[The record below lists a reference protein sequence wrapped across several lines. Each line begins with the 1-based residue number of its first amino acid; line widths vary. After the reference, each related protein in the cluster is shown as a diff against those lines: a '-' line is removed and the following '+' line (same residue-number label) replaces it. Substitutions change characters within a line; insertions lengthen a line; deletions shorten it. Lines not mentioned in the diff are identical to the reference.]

1 MLAFTTRRRSAV
13 ATTSL
18 LALMAGLA
26 CVGGVA
32 QAQTA
37 PAAAGSTVE
46 DKASQVEE
54 VVVVGTRASLQSAM
68 NRKKRNGTISDSI
81 VAEDISQFPDKNVGE
96 ALGRI
101 TGVQLARDFGEG
113 NAVSIRGVEPDL
125 NRVEIN
131 GMSTLSTAGNLQVYG
146 GGGRS
151 NDFRELASEL
161 VQSIDVFKGFTADMT
176 EGGVGGTVSVKT
188 RKPLDFK
195 KPTLSV
201 TASAQNLDTADS
213 WKPRGNIFAAT
224 TLFDGKLGLMA
235 NVTYDNVDTRGDYV
249 RNSSWGRFA
258 DFDASAD
265 KTVPY
270 YSTAYNQQIN
280 DLAKN
285 VTTQAGCATLTTPDA
300 TQISTTNLRT
310 ACQSQ
315 WYDYAPRTARYGVWT
330 RNDERVSAE
339 FTAQYRFTDKLDAW
353 VSYNRN
359 ERKQTLN
366 DINYGTDFTSAI
378 RLRNTGT
385 ATACSTTDT
394 TGSSVKVDAGHNVIG
409 YTLGNCLVTAS
420 AGGNNGFGISA
431 RDFSYT
437 SDSNYYN
444 FGANYRGDRL
454 QIEFQGSKADTS
466 TVSETNNVSVG
477 FDTPGMTVTLDPST
491 GNPSFKFAN
500 GYSPSDASAIRQWVI
515 QYRPSNSGSKEE
527 QYKLDFDFDTHLP
540 IINKIE
546 FGGRLTDFSTSGYGY
561 GGFIINGG
569 ANPYA
574 TTDDTVIYSNAVNST
589 ATVVNGQLVDQTN
602 PVNGTA
608 AYTTGY
614 WSTTENWSRGFSNSV
629 FADAMTG
636 LPSNFYFGGG
646 NLPTT
651 WNYPDY
657 NKVAQYLDTS
667 HFNLNNLETTVGND
681 GKTYKQIPYLIEE
694 KTDAQYLKFNYNF
707 PLFSYEIDG
716 NFGWRRVHTQ
726 TSGTGAS
733 TRSATYAATNG
744 GTSTTY
750 VLSNSI
756 STMTKDYTVW
766 LPSFNVG
773 LWFIPNKLS
782 ARAGFA
788 QLMAR
793 PRMDFL
799 MPTVS
804 CTTDN
809 SPDANGEFDEPSC
822 TAGNP
827 DLKPYRANQY
837 DLSFEY
843 YPNQDTQLSVGLF
856 KKDIESFYVSS
867 RTLIGKRDVY
877 GDGQLYNYNTYIN
890 GQGAK
895 VSGVELTAK
904 TAFTFLPGFLSGFG
918 VDVNYTYQKAKNVRL
933 YSQLDGSPLPFPGLS
948 SDSANLTVWYDKGPI
963 NARLAYN
970 YRSKYLVSAAD
981 TSLQPVYRDPTGY
994 LDGKVTVKPG
1004 FSWAPG
1010 LSFFVEGKN
1019 LTKEEERSTAGDIRL
1034 TELAYF
1040 GRRFFVGMT
1049 AKF

>member
-1 MLAFTTRRRSAV
+1 MLASITRRRAAV
-13 ATTSL
+13 ATASL
-18 LALMAGLA
+18 LALTAGIA
-26 CVGGVA
+26 CADGA
-32 QAQTA
+32 YAQTA
-37 PAAAGSTVE
+37 PAASGATVE
-46 DKASQVEE
+46 DKNSTVEE

-195 KPTLSV
+195 KPVLSL
-201 TASAQNLDTADS
+201 TASAQNLDTS
-213 WKPRGNIFAAT
+213 GTWKPRGNIFAAT
-224 TLFDGKLGLMA
+224 TLFDDRLGLMA

-249 RNSSWGRFA
+249 RNTSWGRFA

-270 YSTAYNQQIN
+270 YNTAYNQQIN
-280 DLAKN
+280 DLARN
-285 VTTQAGCATLTTPDA
+285 VTTQAGCAALSTPDS

-330 RNDERVSAE
+330 RNDERISAE
-339 FTAQYRFTDKLDAW
+339 FTAQYRFTDRLDAW

-359 ERKQTLN
+359 ERKQRLN
-366 DINYGTDFTSAI
+366 DINYGTDFTSTV
-378 RLRNTGT
+378 RLRNTAT
-385 ATACSTTDT
+385 ATTCSSTNTTA
-394 TGSSVKVDAGHNVIG
+394 GSVKVDANHNVIG
-409 YTLGNCLVTAS
+409 YTLGNCLNTSA
-420 AGGNNGFGISA
+420 AGGYNGFGISA
-431 RDFSYT
+431 RDFSDDST
-437 SDSNYYN
+437 SNYYN

-454 QIEFQGSKADTS
+454 QIEFQGSDADTS
-466 TVSETNNVSVG
+466 RLQQTNNVSVG
-477 FDTPGMTVTLDPST
+477 FDTPGMTVTLDPVT
-491 GNPSFKFAN
+491 GNPSFAFAN

-515 QYRPSNSGSKEE
+515 QYRPSNSQSEE
-527 QYKLDFDFDTHLP
+527 KQYKVDFDFDTHLP
-540 IINKIE
+540 FINKLE
-546 FGGRLTDFSTSGYGY
+546 WGGRATDFSTSGYGY
-561 GGFIINGG
+561 GGFIIDGG
-569 ANPYA
+569 ANPYS

-589 ATVVNGQLVDQTN
+589 ATVVNAQTADQTN

-614 WSTTENWSRGFSNSV
+614 WSTTENWSRAFSNSV
-629 FADAMTG
+629 YASAMTG
-636 LPSNFYFGGG
+636 LPSDFYYGGG
-646 NLPTT
+646 SLPST
-651 WNYPDY
+651 WLYPNY
-657 NKVAQYLDTS
+657 NGVAQYLDTS

-681 GKTYKQIPYLIEE
+681 GKTYGQIPYSIAE
-694 KTDAQYLKFNYNF
+694 KTDAQYIKFNYDI
-707 PLFSYEIDG
+707 PIWRYELEG
-716 NFGWRRVHTQ
+716 NFGWRRVHTR
-726 TSGTGAS
+726 TTGTGAQ

-744 GTSTTY
+744 GTATTY
-750 VLSNSI
+750 VLSNKI
-756 STMTKDYTVW
+756 ATMTKDYTVW
-766 LPSFNVG
+766 LPSINAG

-782 ARAGFA
+782 VRGGFA

-799 MPTVS
+799 MPTVA

-843 YPNQDTQLSVGLF
+843 YPNQDTQISVGLF
-856 KKDIESFYVSS
+856 YKDIKSFYVSS

-895 VSGVELTAK
+895 ISGVELTAK

-918 VDVNYTYQKAKNVRL
+918 VDVNYTYQKAKDVEL
-933 YSQLDGSPLPFPGLS
+933 YSTLDGTALPFPGLS
-948 SDSANLTVWYDKGPI
+948 SDSANLTLWYDKGPL

-970 YRSKYLVSAAD
+970 YRSKYLVAAAD
-981 TSLQPVYRDPTGY
+981 NSGQPVYRDPTGY
-994 LDGKVTVKPG
+994 LDGKITYKLPSGV
-1004 FSWAPG
+1004 S
-1010 LSFFVEGKN
+1010 LFVEGKN

-1034 TELAYF
+1034 TELGYF
-1040 GRRFFVGMT
+1040 GRRFFVGFT

>member
-1 MLAFTTRRRSAV
+1 MLASTRGRRAAV

-18 LALMAGLA
+18 LALAAGLA
-26 CVGGVA
+26 FTTGAHA
-32 QAQTA
+32 QS
-37 PAAAGSTVE
+37 AGSKVE
-46 DKASQVEE
+46 DKVSTVDE

-195 KPTLSV
+195 KPVLSL
-201 TASAQNLDTADS
+201 TASAQNLDTADT
-213 WKPRGNIFAAT
+213 WKPRGNLFAAT
-224 TLFDGKLGLMA
+224 TLFDGRLGLMA
-235 NVTYDNVDTRGDYV
+235 NVTYDDVDTRGDYV

-270 YSTAYNQQIN
+270 YSSAYSSQIN
-280 DLAKN
+280 DLARN
-285 VTTQAGCATLTTPDA
+285 VTTAAGCSGLTTPDA
-300 TQISTTNLRT
+300 TQISTTNLRN
-310 ACQSQ
+310 ACLSQ

-330 RNDERVSAE
+330 RNDERISAE
-339 FTAQYRFTDKLDAW
+339 FTAQYRFTDKIDAW

-359 ERKQTLN
+359 DRTQTLN
-366 DINYGTDFTSAI
+366 DINYGTDFTTAT
-378 RLRNTGT
+378 RLRNTANATSCSSTNTT
-385 ATACSTTDT
+385 AGA
-394 TGSSVKVDAGHNVIG
+394 VKVDANHNVIG
-409 YTLGNCLVTAS
+409 YTLGNCVNTTG

-431 RDFSYT
+431 RDFKYDT
-437 SDSNYYN
+437 TSNYYN

-466 TVSETNNVSVG
+466 TVSQTNNVSVS
-477 FDTPGMTVTLDPST
+477 FDTPGMTVTLDPAT
-491 GNPSFKFAN
+491 GNPSFAFAS
-500 GYSPSDASAIRQWVI
+500 GYRPSDASAIRQWQI

-527 QYKLDFDFDTHLP
+527 QYKLDFDYETNLP
-540 IINKIE
+540 FIKKIE
-546 FGGRLTDFSTSGYGY
+546 FGGRATDFSTKGYGY
-561 GGFIINGG
+561 GGFILSGG
-569 ANPYA
+569 SNPSSV
-574 TTDDTVIYSNAVNST
+574 TDDTVIYSNAVNST
-589 ATVVNGQLVDQTN
+589 AVVSNTQTADQTD
-602 PVNGTA
+602 PIYGAT
-608 AYTTGY
+608 YGTGY
-614 WSTTENWSRGFSNSV
+614 WTTTETWSRGFSNALFGS
-629 FADAMTG
+629 AMSP
-636 LPSNFYFGGG
+636 LPSNFYWGGG
-646 NLPTT
+646 SIPST
-651 WNYPDY
+651 WNYPDF
-657 NKVAQYLDTS
+657 NKVSQNLDTS
-667 HFNLNNLETTVGND
+667 HFNLNNLENTVGSD
-681 GKTYKQIPYLIEE
+681 GKPYRQFPYIISE
-694 KTDAQYLKFNYNF
+694 KTDALYLKFDYNF
-707 PLFSYEIDG
+707 PLGSYEVDG

-726 TSGTGAS
+726 TTGEGVS
-733 TRSATYAATNG
+733 SRSATY
-744 GTSTTY
+744 GTTTY
-750 VLSNSI
+750 VLSNSLGK
-756 STMTKDYTVW
+756 MTKDYTVW

-788 QLMAR
+788 NLMAR

-799 MPTVS
+799 MPTVA
-804 CTTDN
+804 CTTDA
-809 SPDANGEFDEPSC
+809 SPDANGEYDEPSC
-822 TAGNP
+822 NAGNP

-843 YPNQDTQLSVGLF
+843 YPNQDTQVSVGLF

-895 VSGVELTAK
+895 ISGVEITAK

-933 YSQLDGSPLPFPGLS
+933 FSQLDGSPLPFPGLS
-948 SDSANLTVWYDKGPI
+948 SDSANLTLWYDKGPF

-981 TSLQPVYRDPTGY
+981 NSLQPVYRDSTGY
-994 LDGKVTVKPG
+994 LDGKITVKPG

-1019 LTKEEERSTAGDIRL
+1019 LTKEDERSTAGDIRL
-1034 TELAYF
+1034 TELGYF

>member
-13 ATTSL
+13 ATASL
-18 LALMAGLA
+18 LALTAGLA
-26 CVGGVA
+26 CVGGA
-32 QAQTA
+32 HAQTA
-37 PAAAGSTVE
+37 SAAGAVVE
-46 DKASQVEE
+46 EKSNAIDE

-195 KPTLSV
+195 KPTLSL
-201 TASAQNLDTADS
+201 TASAQNLDTADT

-224 TLFDGKLGLMA
+224 TLFDGRLGLMA

-280 DLAKN
+280 DLARN
-285 VTTQAGCATLTTPDA
+285 VTTQAGCAALTTPDA

-310 ACQSQ
+310 ACTSQ
-315 WYDYAPRTARYGVWT
+315 WNDYAPRTARYGVWT

-378 RLRNTGT
+378 RLRNTAT
-385 ATACSTTDT
+385 ATTCSATSTT
-394 TGSSVKVDAGHNVIG
+394 GGSVKVDAGHNVIG
-409 YTLGNCLVTAS
+409 YTLGNCLNTTS

-466 TVSETNNVSVG
+466 TVSQTNNVSVS

-491 GNPSFKFAN
+491 GNPSFVFAS
-500 GYSPSDASAIRQWVI
+500 GYSPSDASAIRQWQI

-540 IINKIE
+540 FITKVE
-546 FGGRLTDFSTSGYGY
+546 FGGRATDFSTKGYGY
-561 GGFIINGG
+561 GGFILDGG
-569 ANPYA
+569 ANPGSLL
-574 TTDDTVIYSNAVNST
+574 DDTVLYSNAVNST
-589 ATVVNGQLVDQTN
+589 AVISNTQLLDQTD
-602 PVNGTA
+602 PVMA
-608 AYTTGY
+608 AANITGH
-614 WSTTENWSRGFSNSV
+614 WTTTEAWSRAFSNSV
-629 FADAMTG
+629 FANAMTG
-636 LPSNFYFGGG
+636 LPSNFYYGGG
-646 NLPTT
+646 NLPST
-651 WNYPDY
+651 WNYPDF
-657 NKVAQYLDTS
+657 NKVSQYLDTS
-667 HFNLNNLETTVGND
+667 HFNLNNLESTVGSD
-681 GKTYKQIPYLIEE
+681 GKPAQQFPYRIAE
-694 KTDAQYLKFNYNF
+694 KTDALYLKFNYNV
-707 PLFSYEIDG
+707 PVGSYEIDG
-716 NFGWRRVHTQ
+716 NFGWRRVHTR
-726 TSGTGAS
+726 TTGEGVSSRSVTIGT
-733 TRSATYAATNG
+733 TNFVVG
-744 GTSTTY
+744 NS
-750 VLSNSI
+750 LSS
-756 STMTKDYTVW
+756 MTKDYTVW
-766 LPSFNVG
+766 LPSFNAG

-782 ARAGFA
+782 VRAGFA

-804 CTTDN
+804 CTTDGT
-809 SPDANGEFDEPSC
+809 PDANGEFDEPSC

-827 DLKPYRANQY
+827 ELKPYRANQY

-843 YPNQDTQLSVGLF
+843 YPNPDTQVSVGLF

-867 RTLIGKRDVY
+867 RTLIGTRDVY

-890 GQGAK
+890 GKGAK

-904 TAFTFLPGFLSGFG
+904 TAFTFLPGFLSGLG
-918 VDVNYTYQKAKNVRL
+918 VDVNYTYQKAKDVRL
-933 YSQLDGSPLPFPGLS
+933 FSVLDGSPLPFPGLS

-981 TSLQPVYRDPTGY
+981 NSGQPVYRDPTGY
-994 LDGKVTVKPG
+994 LDGKVTWKPS
-1004 FSWAPG
+1004 FVQG

-1019 LTKEEERSTAGDIRL
+1019 LTKEEERSTAGADVRL
-1034 TELAYF
+1034 TELGYF
-1040 GRRFFVGMT
+1040 GRRFFVGAAM
-1049 AKF
+1049 KF